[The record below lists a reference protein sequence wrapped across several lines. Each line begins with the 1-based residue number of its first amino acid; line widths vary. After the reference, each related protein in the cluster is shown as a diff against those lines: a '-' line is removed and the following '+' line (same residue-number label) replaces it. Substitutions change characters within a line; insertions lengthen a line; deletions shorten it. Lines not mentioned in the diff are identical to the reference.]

1 MTMTPKTGLRH
12 GAARGLG
19 LALAASLGLG
29 AAAHAESVLRV
40 AMTAGDIPITI
51 GQPDQGFEG
60 YRFVGYNLYDTLVAW
75 DLSQGETEAQIRPG
89 LATNWYVDPDDNQ
102 RWIFELREGVTF
114 HDGCEFG
121 ADNVVWNY
129 ERYTLE
135 SHPYFNAQQF
145 GFIRNRTNNIESIE
159 KVDDYTVAINTITPD
174 SLFPWQTSYIF
185 MISDC
190 KLEELEGDYAAYAL
204 DPSGTG
210 PYKFD
215 SLVPRERLE
224 LVKNEDYW
232 DEDRIPNHD
241 RLVLIPMPEATTR
254 AAALMSGQVDFVEAP
269 SPDTIPMLEANGMQI
284 VTNPYPHNWGYQ
296 LNFVDG
302 PFADIRVRRA
312 ANHAMNREDMVAMLG
327 GVAVEG
333 YAAFPPSATYYGNP
347 PIYEYD
353 PEKARALLEE
363 AGCLPCEITLAIS
376 TSGSG
381 QMQPLPMNELVKSQL
396 EEAGFVVELDVMDW
410 NQLLDVGRGG
420 RETFPAAAGIH
431 ISRAIHE
438 PSSALSPFMLTS
450 QQAPAGSNWGHYS
463 NPEADA
469 LVETIYATFDPEAR
483 DSLIIEAHE
492 MFVEEALFLFVTHD
506 LNPRAL
512 APNVKGFVQ
521 AQSWF
526 QDLTPIVVE

>member
-19 LALAASLGLG
+19 LALAASLGLAS
-29 AAAHAESVLRV
+29 AAQAESVLRV

-51 GQPDQGFEG
+51 GYPDQGFEG
-60 YRFVGYNLYDTLVAW
+60 LRFVGYNLYDALALW
-75 DLSQGETEAQIRPG
+75 DLSQGETDASIKPG
-89 LATNWYVDPDDNQ
+89 LATSWSVDPENNQ

-114 HDGCEFG
+114 HDGCAFN

-135 SHPYFNAQQF
+135 SHPNFNASQF
-145 GFIRNRTNNIESIE
+145 GRTRNRTINIAGVE
-159 KVDDYTVAINTITPD
+159 KIDDYTVAFETHTPD
-174 SLFPWQTSYIF
+174 SLFPFQTSYIPL
-185 MISDC
+185 ISQC
-190 KLEELEGDYAAYAL
+190 ALEAVGGDYAAYAEA
-204 DPSGTG
+204 PSGTG

-215 SLVPRERLE
+215 SIVPRERLE
-224 LVKNEDYW
+224 LVKNEEYW
-232 DEDRIPNHD
+232 DPNRVPKHD

-254 AAALMSGQVDFVEAP
+254 AAALLSGQVDFVEAP
-269 SPDTIPMLEANGMQI
+269 SPDTIPMLEGNGMQI
-284 VTNPYPHNWGYQ
+284 ITAPYPHNWGYQ

-312 ANHAMNREDMVAMLG
+312 ANHAMNRDDMVAMLN
-327 GVAVEG
+327 G
-333 YAAFPPSATYYGNP
+333 YAIAGPAAFPPTSAYYGNP
-347 PIYEYD
+347 PVNEYD
-353 PEKARALLEE
+353 PEAARALLEE
-363 AGCLPCEITLAIS
+363 AGCMPCEITLAVS

-396 EEAGFVVELDVMDW
+396 EEVGFEVTLDVMDW
-410 NQLLDVGRGG
+410 NQLLDVGRAG
-420 RETFPAAAGIH
+420 REQFPEIDGIN
-431 ISRAIHE
+431 ISRAIQD
-438 PSSALSPFMLTS
+438 PFSALFRFMQTS

-469 LVETIYATFDPEAR
+469 LVEKIYSTFDPAER
-483 DSLIIEAHE
+483 DALVVEAHE
-492 MFVEEALFLFVTHD
+492 MFVDEALFLFVAHD
-506 LNPRAL
+506 VNPRAL
-512 APNVKGFVQ
+512 APNLKGFVQ